1 MNLKFVTFP
10 LTVYKSFTGG
20 HSRRE
25 DQLGV
30 LIGEQMTEMTEQMT
44 ERVLEAAAV
53 GDAPRLQQLLLE
65 MRGVDPNSLM
75 DEGGFTALLIGADRG
90 HEAVVKVLL
99 DAKSNPNTRAEAG
112 GTTGLMRAAMNGH
125 TAVAASLLER
135 KADAA
140 ISSSSGDNGELSPV
154 FAAHD
159 GGHTRRSS
167 DVLLVSA
174 LLCFPNCC

>member
-1 MNLKFVTFP
+1 MTEM
-10 LTVYKSFTGG
+10 T
-20 HSRRE
+20 
-25 DQLGV
+25 
-30 LIGEQMTEMTEQMT
+30 EQMTEMTEQMT

-140 ISSSSGDNGELSPV
+140 ISSSSGDNGELSPG
-154 FAAHD
+154 FCCARRWAH
-159 GGHTRRSS
+159 TT
-167 DVLLVSA
+167 
-174 LLCFPNCC
+174 FF